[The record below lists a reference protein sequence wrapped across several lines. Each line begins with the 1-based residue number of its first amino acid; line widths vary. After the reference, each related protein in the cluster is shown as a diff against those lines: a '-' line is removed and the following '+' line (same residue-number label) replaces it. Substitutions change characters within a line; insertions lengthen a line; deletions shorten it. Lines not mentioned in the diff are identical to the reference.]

1 MSIQTVHAKET
12 GKPVAQSQ
20 ATHGICKS
28 TLASRQVEL
37 ARRTKGCE
45 WFSTW

>member
-1 MSIQTVHAKET
+1 MSDCILSKAH
-12 GKPVAQSQ
+12 PVAQSR